1 MKFFLT
7 LENIYFFVEKHQIF
21 IIFETNFDILPFNF
35 VANWTK
41 IEIIRKVMHD
51 AIAAKSHM
59 SNVSCRMCN
68 KISNKHP
75 FSFYFILYLYS
86 GLFEDAPFW
95 KMAFNYLNIVVFIC
109 IVNFYLHYA
118 ISSSLKSLMDHFRIV
133 VILRASYLLN
143 SFLDLELTH
152 LKKDH

>member
-1 MKFFLT
+1 
-7 LENIYFFVEKHQIF
+7 
-21 IIFETNFDILPFNF
+21 
-35 VANWTK
+35 
-41 IEIIRKVMHD
+41 
-51 AIAAKSHM
+51 
-59 SNVSCRMCN
+59 
-68 KISNKHP
+68 
-75 FSFYFILYLYS
+75 
-86 GLFEDAPFW
+86 
-95 KMAFNYLNIVVFIC
+95 MAFNYLNIVVFIC